1 MQDCNIVEAHSALQV
16 FLHRQEHRFMAK
28 LKIKK
33 FPIPQKIKFK
43 DKLTFVLGKQ
53 EIHTL

>member
-16 FLHRQEHRFMAK
+16 FLHRQEHIFMAK
-28 LKIKK
+28 LKIK
-33 FPIPQKIKFK
+33 KIKFK